1 MHGGGVELS
10 LHSPLKGISPFNFCR
25 NIVPLCRDVTKIK
38 HYKNGLVSSGS
49 PLHTGTVV
57 EITTRRASTAMVMTW
72 TWLWLCT
79 SNDQFHFFK

>member
-25 NIVPLCRDVTKIK
+25 NVVPLCRDVTKIK

-49 PLHTGTVV
+49 PLHTGIVV
-57 EITTRRASTAMVMTW
+57 IVHHDHDNNKKSQHGHGYDMDMVMVMY
-72 TWLWLCT
+72 
-79 SNDQFHFFK
+79 Q